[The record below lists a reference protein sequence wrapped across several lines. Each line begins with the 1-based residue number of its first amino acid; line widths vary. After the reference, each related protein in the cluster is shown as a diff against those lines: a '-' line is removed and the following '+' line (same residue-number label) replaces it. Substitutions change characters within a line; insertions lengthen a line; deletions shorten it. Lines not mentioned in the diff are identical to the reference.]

1 MLDIFSNA
9 VNRIDVCGGSKFPHK
24 FISYKTV
31 AQIIRFV
38 SQKGNIRQRF
48 VFEITT
54 DNLIYCKELTKIVE
68 LRHIDEIEANFAIN
82 DCEYMGSVTL
92 NDPQQAI
99 YSNIKEVVEQQQS
112 IFEAVWK
119 KAIPAEEKIC
129 ELEQGREAQFL
140 EVITDSK
147 KATDVYI
154 ELSKSIQNEALV
166 LFANNRAILRAA
178 KLGVLNNLMEASV
191 KKGAQIKII
200 FPISEINSH
209 VVKQITEKAP
219 DIKILN
225 GGTSHSGLLIV
236 DNKKLLR
243 FELKQPEAED
253 FTQAIG
259 FVSYSNS
266 KVNVYSSRSFF
277 ELLWNEYKRFE
288 ALKKSDKMKDEF
300 INIAAH
306 ELRTPIQPILGISQV
321 LYSKIKDKEQLELL
335 DVILR
340 NAKRLQRLTEDIL
353 DVTKIESQA
362 MVLKKE
368 AFNLNE
374 IISTAIQ
381 DITSEIQKTNPG
393 RIKVL
398 YFPEGDFYVE
408 ADRTRLT
415 QVIWNLL
422 TNAAKFTKEG
432 YIAVSVR
439 KKQEDPEQQNEEK
452 NNGYVIISVKDT
464 GCGIDSEIS
473 PKLFT
478 KFASKSFSGTGLGLY
493 ISRSII
499 EAHGGNIWAANN
511 NDEFN
516 KKEAG
521 ATFTFTMPIIAKSQQ
536 RQLTQLGLRRVDR
549 VD

>member
-1 MLDIFSNA
+1 
-9 VNRIDVCGGSKFPHK
+9 VNTIDVCGNSKFPQN

-31 AQIIRFV
+31 EETIRLI
-38 SQKGNIRQRF
+38 SQKRNLRQRF
-48 VFEITT
+48 VIEITT
-54 DNLIYCKELTKIVE
+54 QNLVYCKELTKIVE
-68 LRHIDEIEANFAIN
+68 LRHLDEIEANFAIN
-82 DCEYMGSVTL
+82 DCEYMGSITF
-92 NDPQQAI
+92 NEPQQAI
-99 YSNIKEVVEQQQS
+99 YSNIKEVVEQQKS
-112 IFEAVWK
+112 IFEALWK
-119 KAIPAEEKIC
+119 KATSAQEKIY
-129 ELEQGREAQFL
+129 ELEQGRESQFL

-147 KATDVYI
+147 EATDVYI
-154 ELSKSIQNEALV
+154 ELSKSIQKEALV
-166 LFANNRAILRAA
+166 LFANSKAILRAD

-209 VVKQITEKAP
+209 VVKHITEKAP
-219 DIKILN
+219 DIKILD
-225 GGTSHSGLLIV
+225 GGSSHSGLLIV

-243 FELKQPEAED
+243 FELKEPGAED

-277 ELLWNEYKRFE
+277 ELLWNEYNRFE

-321 LYSKIKDKEQLELL
+321 LSCKIKDKEQLELL

-362 MVLKKE
+362 MILKKE
-368 AFNLNE
+368 ALNLNE
-374 IISTAIQ
+374 IISAAIQ
-381 DITSEIQKTNPG
+381 DITNEIQKTKLG
-393 RIKVL
+393 RLKVL
-398 YFPEGDFYVE
+398 YFPDGDIFVE
-408 ADRTRLT
+408 ADRTRIT

-432 YIAVSVR
+432 YITVSAR
-439 KKQEDPEQQNEEK
+439 KKQEDPGQQNAEK
-452 NNGYVIISVKDT
+452 YNGYVIITVKDT
-464 GCGIDSEIS
+464 GCGIDSEIL

-499 EAHGGNIWAANN
+499 EAHGGKIWAANN
-511 NDEFN
+511 KNEFN
-516 KKEAG
+516 DKEAG
-521 ATFTFTMPIIAKSQQ
+521 ATFAFMMPIITKSEQ
-536 RQLTQLGLRRVDR
+536 RQLTQSDMKRMDR
-549 VD
+549 VN

>member
-1 MLDIFSNA
+1 MSTIN
-9 VNRIDVCGGSKFPHK
+9 VCGNSKFPHK
-24 FISYKTV
+24 FLSYKTV
-31 AQIIRFV
+31 EEMIRFV
-38 SQKGNIRQRF
+38 SQKRDIRLRF

-54 DNLIYCKELTKIVE
+54 ENITYCKQLIKIVE

-82 DCEYMGSVTL
+82 DSEYMGSITL

-119 KAIPAEEKIC
+119 KTIPAQEKIR
-129 ELEQGREAQFL
+129 ELEQGLEAQFL

-166 LFANNRAILRAA
+166 LFANNKAILRAD
-178 KLGVLNNLMEASV
+178 KLGVLNHLMEASV

-209 VVKQITEKAP
+209 VVKDITEKAP

-225 GGTSHSGLLIV
+225 GGSSHSGLFIV

-243 FELKQPEAED
+243 FELREPEAEN
-253 FTQAIG
+253 FSEAIS

-277 ELLWNEYKRFE
+277 ELLWNEYTRFD

-306 ELRTPIQPILGISQV
+306 ELRTPIQPILGLSQI
-321 LYSKIKDKEQLELL
+321 LYSKIIDKEQRELVE
-335 DVILR
+335 VILR

-362 MVLKKE
+362 MVLKKKE
-368 AFNLNE
+368 FNLNE
-374 IISTAIQ
+374 IITTSIQ
-381 DITSEIQKTNPG
+381 DITNEIQQNNPG
-393 RIKVL
+393 GLKVL
-398 YFPEGDFYVE
+398 YFPKQDIYVE
-408 ADRTRLT
+408 ADRTRIA

-422 TNAAKFTKEG
+422 SNAAKFTKEG
-432 YIAVSVR
+432 YIAVSVS
-439 KKQEDPEQQNEEK
+439 KKQEGPEQQNK
-452 NNGYVIISVKDT
+452 GGNGYVTISVKDT
-464 GCGIDSEIS
+464 GCGIDSEIL

-493 ISRSII
+493 ISRSIV
-499 EAHGGNIWAANN
+499 EAHGGKIWAVNN
-511 NDEFN
+511 KDEYTG
-516 KKEAG
+516 EEGG
-521 ATFTFTMPIIAKSQQ
+521 ATFTFTMPIITKSEQSE
-536 RQLTQLGLRRVDR
+536 LTQLGLKRMDG
-549 VD
+549 

>member
-1 MLDIFSNA
+1 M
-9 VNRIDVCGGSKFPHK
+9 
-24 FISYKTV
+24 
-31 AQIIRFV
+31 IRLV
-38 SQKGNIRQRF
+38 SQKRNLRQRF

-54 DNLIYCKELTKIVE
+54 QNLVYCKELTKIVE

-82 DCEYMGSVTL
+82 DCEYMGSITF
-92 NDPQQAI
+92 NEPQQAI
-99 YSNIKEVVEQQQS
+99 YSNIKEVIEQQKS
-112 IFEAVWK
+112 IFEALWK
-119 KAIPAEEKIC
+119 KATPAQEKIR
-129 ELEQGREAQFL
+129 ELEQGREPQFL

-166 LFANNRAILRAA
+166 LFANSKAILRAD

-209 VVKQITEKAP
+209 VVKHITEKAP
-219 DIKILN
+219 DIKILD
-225 GGTSHSGLLIV
+225 GGSSHSGLLIV

-243 FELKQPEAED
+243 FELKEPEAED
-253 FTQAIG
+253 FTQAVG

-277 ELLWNEYKRFE
+277 ELLWNEYNRFE

-321 LYSKIKDKEQLELL
+321 LSCKIKDKEQLELL

-353 DVTKIESQA
+353 DVTKIESQT
-362 MVLKKE
+362 MILKKE
-368 AFNLNE
+368 ALNLNE

-381 DITSEIQKTNPG
+381 DITNEIHKTKPG
-393 RIKVL
+393 RLKVL
-398 YFPEGDFYVE
+398 YFPDGDIFVE
-408 ADRTRLT
+408 ADRTRIT

-422 TNAAKFTKEG
+422 SNAAKFTKEG
-432 YIAVSVR
+432 YITVSAR
-439 KKQEDPEQQNEEK
+439 KKQEVPGQQNEQK
-452 NNGYVIISVKDT
+452 YNRYVIITVKDT
-464 GCGIDSEIS
+464 GCGIDSEIL

-499 EAHGGNIWAANN
+499 EAHGGQIWAANN
-511 NDEFN
+511 RNEFN
-516 KKEAG
+516 GKEAG
-521 ATFTFTMPIIAKSQQ
+521 ATFTFTMPIITKSEQ
-536 RQLTQLGLRRVDR
+536 RQLTQADMKRMDR
-549 VD
+549 VN